1 MDYDDINKGDDNDSD
16 DDNNID
22 DNNIN
27 YSLKCKRR
35 LYILNAIILLII
47 KFNWVLFK
55 IIKYI

>member
-1 MDYDDINKGDDNDSD
+1 MDYYDINKGDDNDSD
-16 DDNNID
+16 DNNID

-27 YSLKCKRR
+27 YALKGKRR

>member
-27 YSLKCKRR
+27 YALKGKRT
-35 LYILNAIILLII
+35 LL
-47 KFNWVLFK
+47 L
-55 IIKYI
+55 